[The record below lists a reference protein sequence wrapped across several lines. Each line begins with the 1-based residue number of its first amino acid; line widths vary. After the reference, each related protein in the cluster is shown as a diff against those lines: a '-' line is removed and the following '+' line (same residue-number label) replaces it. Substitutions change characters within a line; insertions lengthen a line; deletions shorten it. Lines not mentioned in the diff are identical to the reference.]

1 MSRISSIA
9 LGIVALSVLTVAAC
23 GESREEKMRRQMGY
37 DTATPE
43 DGPGVDEVRPPIPPH
58 PTRDA
63 LAPVLSK
70 LYAADSLPDVQ
81 EADVKVADQDYEIT
95 NPGVL
100 AIINIK
106 PGMSKAEQAKAI
118 IKGVAEADGFA
129 VRNDAELYF
138 PEQLNKIKF
147 SFGEDQRD
155 LIRVVYGDLR
165 LLDFFASEA
174 AGPAIEQLDGDLK
187 AAVNELKDDYLGRK
201 DEIWAKWMSVKMYA
215 RRVVAYDQ
223 PFKPILRTLR
233 KSFDMKEPE
242 PISWADAHDPAFAEW
257 ATTINGDDE
266 LFKMFTNLAELRE
279 QEEFRGDTHARWAI
293 EGSDKIPD
301 VARKVKVEDE
311 LGFGIYRE
319 DLGGGHQ
326 EVTFVFSKKLRGNAL
341 KEAYL
346 RSLIYRQ
353 VFTDFATLSA
363 AGGDFEEGQVP
374 DKHDPDYAYCASRMA
389 LDGMIND
396 FSSDKPILA
405 GLTATETN
413 EDKLVSKA
421 VDCVLARIPT
431 GINRGVEGDEARP
444 PAMSTRNAFFQMLAR
459 FTKLDVN
466 LDNMRKDVAKSQEVL
481 DAEAAL
487 KEFDKKR
494 KEAGE

>member
-1 MSRISSIA
+1 
-9 LGIVALSVLTVAAC
+9 
-23 GESREEKMRRQMGY
+23 MRRQLAY

-43 DGPGVDEVRPPIPPH
+43 DGPDVDEVRPPIPPH

-63 LAPVLSK
+63 LEPVLSK

-81 EADVKVADQDYEIT
+81 EAEVKVADKNFEIT

-100 AIINIK
+100 SIINIK
-106 PGMSKAEQAKAI
+106 PGLSKGDQAKAI
-118 IKGVAEADGFA
+118 LMGVAEADAFA

-138 PEQLNKIKF
+138 PEQLNKIKY

-174 AGPAIEQLDGDLK
+174 AGPAIEQLDGELK
-187 AAVNELKDDYLGRK
+187 TAVNELKDDYLARK

-223 PFKPILRTLR
+223 PFKPVLRTLR
-233 KSFDMKEPE
+233 KSFNMKEPE
-242 PISWADAHDPAFAEW
+242 PITWADAHDPAFAEW
-257 ATTINGDDE
+257 AKTINGDDE

-279 QEEFRGDTHARWAI
+279 QEEFRGDTHARWTI

-301 VARKVKVEDE
+301 VARKVKIDGE
-311 LGFGIYRE
+311 LGFGIHRE

-326 EVTFVFSKKLRGNAL
+326 EITFVFSKKLHGNAL

-389 LDGMIND
+389 LDAMIND

-405 GLTATETN
+405 GLTSTETN
-413 EDKLVSKA
+413 EDKLVTKA
-421 VDCVLARIPT
+421 VDCILARIPD

-459 FTKLDVN
+459 FTKVDVN
-466 LDNMRKDVAKSQEVL
+466 LDNMRKDVEKSQEVL
-481 DAEAAL
+481 DAEALL
-487 KEFDKKR
+487 KDYDNKR